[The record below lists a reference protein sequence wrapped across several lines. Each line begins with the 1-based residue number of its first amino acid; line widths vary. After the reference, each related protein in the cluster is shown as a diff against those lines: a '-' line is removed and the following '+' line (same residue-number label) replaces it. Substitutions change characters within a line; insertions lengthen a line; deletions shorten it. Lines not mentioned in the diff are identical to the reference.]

1 VEHFDYIIV
10 GAGSAGCVLANR
22 LSADGRTTVLLLE
35 AGPRDTNPW
44 IHVPLGYGKL
54 FKAAA
59 VNWSYWSEP
68 EPHLNGRRIFTP
80 RGKVL
85 GGCSS
90 INGLVYMRG
99 QREDFDGWGL
109 EGWRYDD
116 LLPYF
121 RRSED
126 QQRGANAWHGAGGPI
141 AVSDPV
147 DPHPL
152 CDAFIASGLEAGWPR
167 NDDFNGAAQDG
178 VGYFQLTARR
188 GRRSST
194 ATGYLR
200 PARRRANLTIRTGVL
215 TSRVLFEKARAVGVE
230 YLNGAERFEARATRE
245 VLVAGGA
252 INTPQLLQLSGV
264 GPAALLQ
271 EHGIA
276 VVLDAPNV
284 GEHLE
289 DHFQA
294 RMVIRCTKPITLND
308 DMRTLWGRA
317 GIGLQYALFRRG
329 PLTFSAGY
337 ACGFYRTPLSPS
349 RPDVQ
354 THFLT
359 FSLDRMGEKLH
370 PFPGFTASICH
381 LQPRSRGWVR
391 IRSADPRQ
399 APAIQY
405 NYLAEEH
412 DRRTMVEGMKI
423 LRIILEQPALR
434 AYHGGEHFPGAQVRS
449 DADWLDYCRSFG
461 VTIYH
466 PSCTVKMGDGPEATL
481 DRELRVK
488 GLVGLRVID
497 ASVMPHIVSGNTNAA
512 VIAVA
517 EKAADLIVRSP
528 AQASVSGRREGARSG
543 RKGSSAETARADSTG

>member
-1 VEHFDYIIV
+1 MPLDYTAGIRLNSFDYIIV

-22 LSADGRTTVLLLE
+22 LTADGRTSVLLLE

-54 FKAAA
+54 FKDTS

-68 EPHLNGRRIFTP
+68 EPHLNGRKVFTP

-85 GGCSS
+85 GGSSS

-99 QREDFDGWGL
+99 QREDFDGWGID
-109 EGWRYDD
+109 GWRYGD

-121 RRSED
+121 KKSED
-126 QQRGANAWHGAGGPI
+126 QQRGANDWHGAGGPI
-141 AVSDPV
+141 SVSDPV
-147 DPHPL
+147 DTHPL
-152 CDAFIASGLEAGWPR
+152 CDAFIAAGQEAGWPR
-167 NDDFNGAAQDG
+167 NHDFNGAAQDG

-200 PARRRANLTIRTGVL
+200 PAEKRANLRIETNAL
-215 TSRVLFEKARAVGVE
+215 ASRVLFEGTRAVGVQ
-230 YLNGAERFEARATRE
+230 YLHGATEVEARAARE
-245 VLVAGGA
+245 VILAGGA
-252 INTPQLLQLSGV
+252 INTPQVLQLSGV
-264 GPAALLQ
+264 GPAQRLR
-271 EHGIA
+271 EYGIP

-294 RMVIRCTKPITLND
+294 RMVIKCTQRCTLND
-308 DMRTLWGRA
+308 DMRTWLGQA
-317 GIGLQYALFRRG
+317 GIGLRYLLFRRG

-337 ACGFYRTPLSPS
+337 ACGFYRTPLSPT
-349 RPDVQ
+349 RADVQ

-370 PFPGFTASICH
+370 PFPGFTASICQ
-381 LQPRSRGWVR
+381 LQPKSRGWVR
-391 IRSADPRQ
+391 IRSADPRE

-405 NYLAEEH
+405 NYLAEEY
-412 DRRTMVEGMKI
+412 DQRTMVEGMKI
-423 LRIILEQPALR
+423 LRNILNQPALQP
-434 AYHGGEHFPGAQVRS
+434 YHGGEHFPGAQVQT
-449 DADWLDYCRSFG
+449 DADWLDYCRNFG

-466 PSCTVKMGDGPEATL
+466 PSCTAKMGDGADATL
-481 DRELRVK
+481 DSQLRVK
-488 GLVGLRVID
+488 GIAGLRVVD
-497 ASVMPHIVSGNTNAA
+497 ASAMPHVVSGNTNAA
-512 VIAVA
+512 VIAIA
-517 EKAADLIVRSP
+517 EKAAELID
-528 AQASVSGRREGARSG
+528 
-543 RKGSSAETARADSTG
+543 RAA

>member
-1 VEHFDYIIV
+1 MTQFDYIIV

-22 LSADGRTTVLLLE
+22 LTADGRTTVLLLE
-35 AGPRDTNPW
+35 AGPRDTDPW

-54 FKAAA
+54 FNKKT

-68 EPHLNGRRIFTP
+68 EPHLNGRKIFTP

-85 GGCSS
+85 GGSSS

-109 EGWRYDD
+109 DGWRYDD

-121 RRSED
+121 RKSED
-126 QQRGANAWHGAGGPI
+126 QQHGANAWHGVGGPI

-152 CDAFIASGLEAGWPR
+152 CDAFIAAGQQAGWPK
-167 NDDFNGAAQDG
+167 NDDFNGETQDG
-178 VGYFQLTARR
+178 VGYFQLSARR

-200 PARRRANLTIRTGVL
+200 PAERRANLRIVTGAL
-215 TSRVLFEKARAVGVE
+215 ASRVLFEGRRAVGVE
-230 YLNGAERFEARATRE
+230 YFRAAERLEARATRE
-245 VLVAGGA
+245 VILAGGA

-271 EHGIA
+271 QHGVP

-294 RMVIRCTKPITLND
+294 RMVIKCRQPITLND
-308 DMRTLWGRA
+308 DMMSLWRQA
-317 GIGLQYALFRRG
+317 GIGLKYLLFRRG

-337 ACGFYRTPLSPS
+337 ACGFYRTPLSPT

-370 PFPGFTASICH
+370 RFSGFTASICH
-381 LQPRSRGWVR
+381 LQPKSRGWVR
-391 IRSADPRQ
+391 IRSADPHE

-412 DRRTMVEGMKI
+412 DRRSMVEGMKI
-423 LRIILEQPALR
+423 LRNILNQPALEP
-434 AYHGGEHFPGAQVRS
+434 YHGGEHSPGGSVRS
-449 DADWLDYCRSFG
+449 DGDWLDYCHNCG
-461 VTIYH
+461 TTIYH
-466 PSCTVKMGDGPEATL
+466 PSCTVKMGDGPEAPL
-481 DRELRVK
+481 DPQLRVK
-488 GLVGLRVID
+488 GLAGLRVVD
-497 ASVMPHIVSGNTNAA
+497 ASVMPHVVSGNTNAA
-512 VIAVA
+512 VIAMA
-517 EKAADLIVRSP
+517 EKATDLIR
-528 AQASVSGRREGARSG
+528 ASYS
-543 RKGSSAETARADSTG
+543 

>member
-1 VEHFDYIIV
+1 LNSFDYIIV

-22 LSADGRTTVLLLE
+22 LTADGRTTVLLLE

-54 FKAAA
+54 FNDKS

-68 EPHLNGRRIFTP
+68 EPHLNGRKIFTP

-85 GGCSS
+85 GGSSS

-99 QREDFDGWGL
+99 QREDFDGWAL
-109 EGWRYDD
+109 DGWRYDD

-121 RRSED
+121 RKSED
-126 QQRGANAWHGAGGPI
+126 QQRGANQWHGAGGPI
-141 AVSDPV
+141 AVGDPV
-147 DPHPL
+147 DTHPL
-152 CDAFIASGLEAGWPR
+152 CDAFIAAGQEAGWPK

-200 PARRRANLTIRTGVL
+200 PAERRPNLSIVTSAL
-215 TSRVLFEKARAVGVE
+215 TARVLFEGTRAVGVE
-230 YLNGAERFEARATRE
+230 YLQGGNRIEARANRE
-245 VLVAGGA
+245 VLLAGGA
-252 INTPQLLQLSGV
+252 INTPQLLQLSGI
-264 GPAALLQ
+264 GPVALLRK
-271 EHGIA
+271 HGVP

-294 RMVIRCTKPITLND
+294 RMVIKCTQPITLND
-308 DMRTLWGRA
+308 DMRTLWGKA
-317 GIGLQYALFRRG
+317 AIGLRYVLFRRG

-359 FSLDRMGEKLH
+359 FSLNRMGEKMH
-370 PFPGFTASICH
+370 PFPGFTASICQ
-381 LQPRSRGWVR
+381 LQPKSRGWVR
-391 IRSADPRQ
+391 IRSADPRE

-412 DRRTMVEGMKI
+412 DQRTMVEGMKI
-423 LRIILEQPALR
+423 LRNILSQPALKP
-434 AYHGGEHFPGAQVRS
+434 YHGGEHFPGAQVKS
-449 DADWLDYCRSFG
+449 DADWLDYCRNFG

-466 PSCTVKMGDGPEATL
+466 PSCTAKMGDGADATL
-481 DRELRVK
+481 DTQLRFKGLASLRV
-488 GLVGLRVID
+488 VD
-497 ASVMPHIVSGNTNAA
+497 ASAMPHVVSGNTNAA
-512 VIAVA
+512 VIAIA
-517 EKAADLIVRSP
+517 EKAAELILSKPGRS
-528 AQASVSGRREGARSG
+528 
-543 RKGSSAETARADSTG
+543 SS